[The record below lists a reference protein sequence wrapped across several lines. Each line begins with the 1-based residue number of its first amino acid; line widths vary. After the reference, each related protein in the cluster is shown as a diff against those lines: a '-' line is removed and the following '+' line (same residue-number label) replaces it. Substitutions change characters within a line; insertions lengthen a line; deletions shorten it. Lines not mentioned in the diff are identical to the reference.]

1 MSSSDTPCHFGLNAP
16 EKRYLMN
23 KSKTVGTLADVL
35 GLIDQAVTGT
45 RRRDMLSAVNR
56 ICEMAG
62 MTPASVRAE
71 PSVLKGMLSR
81 IRPAAHGVS
90 AKSYSNLKSLLGA
103 ALELAGVIDPSG
115 RGGAK
120 RHPEWRPL
128 LEAVTHDQRLSNGL
142 AAFAN
147 WCAGQGIS
155 PGEVDDSLVQR
166 FLTWLEV
173 RTLQP
178 KPRDL
183 VRRVP
188 NLWNEASAKFNSWP
202 ATTLTTLSFKA
213 PPKHPTWSDLSASF
227 REDADAY
234 FALRANPDL
243 FDERPEAPKRP
254 LAATTLRQQREHLR
268 LAASILVENGEAIAC
283 LADLVVPERFKR
295 ILRHY
300 HKQANGEANAFAI
313 GLAKTLIQ
321 VAQYH
326 TDATS
331 KEISEL
337 KRLAGNLPPVPFDLT
352 AKNKTLLRQLE
363 SDRLRAKLYFLPE
376 QLMGDVAKE
385 LESGRVRFVE
395 AQVAIAIDILL
406 ALPLRPQNLSSLS
419 WQHNFSEPNGP
430 RGQLLL
436 HIAARDTKTK
446 REDIVSEVPDEV
458 ARRLRW
464 YRRHVLPRLGADV
477 NAYLF
482 VTEKGIRKGQA
493 TISKQITDAVERHIG
508 IHMTPHQFRHFGA
521 ASYLEEHPE
530 DFETARAILGH
541 AWSKTTRIYAGSSSR
556 RASRAYNQYLLRQRE
571 ALKLLR
577 PRIKRRGS
585 HANA

>member
-1 MSSSDTPCHFGLNAP
+1 
-16 EKRYLMN
+16 MN
-23 KSKTVGTLADVL
+23 ENRTISTLADVL
-35 GLIDQAVTGT
+35 GLLDQAGLTGT
-45 RRRDMLSAVNR
+45 RRRDMVSAVNR
-56 ICEMAG
+56 LCEMAG
-62 MTPASVRAE
+62 TTPASVRAE
-71 PSVLKGMLSR
+71 PPVLKDMLSR

-90 AKSYSNLKSLLGA
+90 AKSYSNLRSLFAA
-103 ALELAGVIDPSG
+103 ALQLAGVIDPSG
-115 RGGAK
+115 RGSAR
-120 RHPEWRPL
+120 RHPEWGPL
-128 LEAVTHDQRLSNGL
+128 LEAVADDQRLSNGL

-155 PGEVDDSLVQR
+155 PGEVNDTVVQR
-166 FLTWLEV
+166 FLIWLETK
-173 RTLQP
+173 TLHQ

-183 VRRVP
+183 VRGVP
-188 NLWNEASAKFNSWP
+188 KLWNEASTKFNSWP
-202 ATTLTTLSFKA
+202 ATKLTALSFKA
-213 PPKHPTWSDLSASF
+213 PPKHLKWSDLSRSF
-227 REDADAY
+227 QQDAAAY
-234 FALRANPDL
+234 LALRANPDP
-243 FDERPEAPKRP
+243 FDERPEAPKRA
-254 LAATTLRQQREHLR
+254 LAASTLRQQREHLR
-268 LAASILVENGEAIAC
+268 LAASILVQNGEAIPS
-283 LADLVVPERFKR
+283 LADLVARERFKR

-300 HKQANGEANAFAI
+300 HNQANGEPNAFAI

-321 VAQYH
+321 LAQYH
-326 TDATS
+326 TGATS
-331 KEISEL
+331 EEIAEL

-363 SDRLRAKLYFLPE
+363 SERVRAKLYFLPE
-376 QLMGDVAKE
+376 QLMGEVAKD
-385 LESGRVRFVE
+385 LERGRVRFVE

-419 WQHNFSEPNGP
+419 WQQNFSEPNGP

-477 NAYLF
+477 NGHLF

-493 TISKQITDAVERHIG
+493 SLSKQITDAGLRHIG

-521 ASYLEEHPE
+521 TSYLEQHPE

-556 RASRAYNQYLLRQRE
+556 RASRAYNQYLLKQRD

-577 PRIKRRGS
+577 PRRKRRG
-585 HANA
+585 